1 MRNTLE
7 GTLSFTERS
16 LRIAAVVVS
25 MAVAGCG
32 QATPNQGTA
41 QPAAAESASA
51 GVSAAR
57 GEYLVSI
64 AGCHDCHTPFTMG
77 PAGPEP
83 DMGRMLSGHPESLK
97 MPPPPAMAPTDP
109 WNWAGAATNTAVA
122 GPWGVSYAMNLT
134 PDQNTGLGIWTEDM
148 FVNAIRTGKHM
159 ATSRPI
165 LPPMP
170 WPVYRNMTDDDL
182 KSVFAYLRT
191 VPGIANRIPDPVIA
205 PPPPGAP

>member
-1 MRNTLE
+1 MTRIPSLQGRNDARLFPWLVLLT
-7 GTLSFTERS
+7 
-16 LRIAAVVVS
+16 
-25 MAVAGCG
+25 MALICLGATQSKQRTREEQIDHGRFLVQLGGC
-32 QATPNQGTA
+32 T
-41 QPAAAESASA
+41 
-51 GVSAAR
+51 
-57 GEYLVSI
+57 
-64 AGCHDCHTPFTMG
+64 DCHTPKVMTSRG
-77 PAGPEP
+77 PADDPK
-83 DMGRMLSGHPESLK
+83 RYLAGHPAEVVL
-97 MPPPPAMAPTDP
+97 PPPPVLPEGP
-109 WNWAGAATNTAVA
+109 WNAITAGLTAWS
-122 GPWGVSYAMNLT
+122 GPWGITYAPNLT
-134 PDQNTGLGIWTEDM
+134 PDEHTGLGIWTEDM